1 MKHRNRF
8 PKTRTAT
15 GLKPT
20 PCKARN
26 PSLAVLK
33 LSSIYRQVRPSIRQI
48 ESLRLRKLQTAQ
60 DSCQRLAKH
69 KPEKLPNVTFGIQKK
84 QVYNSPTSEET
95 LPGTL
100 VWNRSEIISKLGLAK
115 RVRKPQTAAGSCQRL
130 ATHMPEKLPN
140 VIALESIKNKSITLR
155 HRKKHFD
162 YSQRRSSVI
171 ATKSSRNLALENGSE
186 SLKQQQD
193 SCQRLA
199 KHKPEKLL
207 KRRLRNPL
215 KGKKKD
221 GLQAGKPLLESFR
234 ERLELWPWD
243 IACQS
248 LEQQQDSC
256 PRHAKH
262 KPIKLSKRRLRNP
275 LKGKKKDSL
284 QAFRHRKNHFYYSQ
298 VRSSGSAPKASRNLA
313 LENGSESKSRTAAG
327 FVPKACKTQAN
338 KTLETSPI
346 RNPLKRKK
354 RKEKRDS
361 LQAFSPI
368 ARNNSTIARYARLE
382 YARLES
388 RRHPLEI
395 WLWKTVPK
403 ASNSSRIRGQ
413 GMQNTSQ

>member
-33 LSSIYRQVRPSIRQI
+33 LSSIYSRQVRPSIRQM

-69 KPEKLPNVTFGIQKK
+69 KPEKLPNVTFGIHKK

-140 VIALESIKNKSITLR
+140 VSFGIHKKQVYSFGIHKKQVYNPPTSQETLR
-155 HRKKHFD
+155 L
-162 YSQRRSSVI
+162 QP
-171 ATKSSRNLALENGSE
+171 ATVVCNRYE
-186 SLKQQQD
+186 
-193 SCQRLA
+193 
-199 KHKPEKLL
+199 
-207 KRRLRNPL
+207 
-215 KGKKKD
+215 
-221 GLQAGKPLLESFR
+221 
-234 ERLELWPWD
+234 
-243 IACQS
+243 I
-248 LEQQQDSC
+248 
-256 PRHAKH
+256 
-262 KPIKLSKRRLRNP
+262 I
-275 LKGKKKDSL
+275 
-284 QAFRHRKNHFYYSQ
+284 
-298 VRSSGSAPKASRNLA
+298 
-313 LENGSESKSRTAAG
+313 SKSGLGKRFRKPQTAAG

-338 KTLETSPI
+338 KTLETSPTE
-346 RNPLKRKK
+346 PTKKKEKERKK
-354 RKEKRDS
+354 IASRPSD
-361 LQAFSPI
+361 I
-368 ARNNSTIARYARLE
+368 ARNNSTIARHARLE
-382 YARLES
+382 ALRKQ
-388 RRHPLEI
+388 LEI
-395 WLWKTVPK
+395 WPWKTVPK
-403 ASNSSRIRGQ
+403 ASNSSRIRAQ